1 MTQLLL
7 AVSTLQNHGVMVVFV
22 WYSTRIDNINM
33 MQSVIVVTVAYQ
45 HSIK

>member
-1 MTQLLL
+1 MTDLTNITVQ
-7 AVSTLQNHGVMVVFV
+7 
-22 WYSTRIDNINM
+22 YSTRIDNINM